1 MPAIEVNNLAKVY
14 SNGACALSDVSF
26 SFPRGKVLTVVGPNG
41 AGKTTLLRILG
52 TNLLP
57 TSGEARVLGYD
68 VLKEPSQVRLRI
80 AMVPQEG
87 RPELYLTVWQS
98 VFCYLLARGFRWKDA
113 RINAESAV
121 KAMGLWERRHYMSS
135 QLSGGQ
141 RQRVLIAMALATGA
155 EVLILDE
162 PTIGLD
168 PIARRELNSF
178 LGRLRNEATVII
190 TTHMLDEAEY
200 LSDQVMFIDGGKI
213 QAFDSPAS
221 LKQAVPVSEKMI
233 FDGSV
238 EHKDFSAL
246 GLMTGLGG
254 KPVLYPNSREA
265 AKRVIE
271 IALDQELTVTVQPIT
286 LEDVYFFMLGKHRE
300 EEEGWKQQVGLTV

>member
-14 SNGACALSDVSF
+14 SNGTCALSDVSF

-141 RQRVLIAMALATGA
+141 RQRVLIAMALASGA
-155 EVLILDE
+155 
-162 PTIGLD
+162 
-168 PIARRELNSF
+168 
-178 LGRLRNEATVII
+178 
-190 TTHMLDEAEY
+190 
-200 LSDQVMFIDGGKI
+200 
-213 QAFDSPAS
+213 DSTDS
-221 LKQAVPVSEKMI
+221 
-233 FDGSV
+233 
-238 EHKDFSAL
+238 
-246 GLMTGLGG
+246 
-254 KPVLYPNSREA
+254 
-265 AKRVIE
+265 
-271 IALDQELTVTVQPIT
+271 
-286 LEDVYFFMLGKHRE
+286 
-300 EEEGWKQQVGLTV
+300 